1 MGLKSMVAWPQAPGQ
16 KMMTAATVG
25 EDSYVHDRRQEARYR
40 MLVLSGFLPLCC
52 LSPKPINWC
61 LPYVGG
67 YLQFH

>member
-40 MLVLSGFLPLCC
+40 MLVLSGHTYVALLPL
-52 LSPKPINWC
+52 LS
-61 LPYVGG
+61 
-67 YLQFH
+67 